1 MSKEIKVS
9 VGLTFECTQGVD
21 PEDLLNRYFRGVKR
35 SLKDSVGNVPGVL
48 EWVGTDLR
56 INDIQIPNESRTK

>member
-9 VGLTFECTQGVD
+9 VGLTFECAQGVD

-35 SLKDSVGNVPGVL
+35 SLKDSLGNVPGVL

-56 INDIQIPNESRTK
+56 INDIQIPNESHTK

>member
-9 VGLTFECTQGVD
+9 VGLTFECTQDVN
-21 PEDLLNRYFRGVKR
+21 PEDLMNRYFIGVKR
-35 SLKDSVGNVPGVL
+35 SLEGSLGSVPGVL

>member
-9 VGLTFECTQGVD
+9 VGLTFECAHGVD
-21 PEDLLNRYFRGVKR
+21 PEDLMNRYFTGVKR
-35 SLKDSVGNVPGVL
+35 SLEGSLGSVPGVL
-48 EWVGTDLR
+48 AWVGTDLR